1 MIVLKVLV
9 RTLQIVHSFALLSFP
24 AVAEVAHRFSFKEPA
39 TFRVDRH
46 SFDLGS
52 AQGCSEFQSY
62 AAKLLEHAGLASG
75 PAGFAKKD
83 LRGIR
88 EMLRLAEV
96 LADQTRGSEH
106 STFQSQIVEIA
117 AAVANNHRP
126 IIPAYV
132 GLPDLPFRFF
142 DSLSNPVAKG
152 RSEAANLVEC
162 PETTDHSLLDP
173 KPSTFWQ
180 RCKAIGSADLFT
192 GFGRTNLPQF
202 DLAMW
207 NYSGPKTSGGN
218 PGCDLAAGSL
228 RIKAKFGETHCEPFV
243 SRLYHALGFNVDA
256 TDYAPRLKLKY
267 ERRFFQEFNRLPEM
281 RMKIGLFFIPIH
293 TFHFERV
300 YDPFDYIKEAVLAD
314 GTKLSASEF
323 EKMLLFKPKA
333 KSRFAAENFNADF
346 EASID
351 HLVTR
356 EANIQLKDENIQ
368 SIGPW
373 TFDDL
378 GHEHLRELR
387 GAGVLAA
394 WVGWWDARFENT
406 RLRVVDTP
414 YGKMLRHYF
423 NDLGAGL
430 GRAAGTFSHSS
441 ENAND
446 FAPTFTRSFRRFGEW
461 RIEFPG
467 YEPIE
472 DNAAFEQI
480 TFDDARWMAR
490 LIAQF
495 SEEQIRAGLKAS
507 GFSPAETAIY
517 TRKLITRRNQL
528 LRDTR
533 FINELPTFSP
543 EELATRN

>member
-1 MIVLKVLV
+1 MPKLLVRSFQIILSLVLV
-9 RTLQIVHSFALLSFP
+9 SLSV
-24 AVAEVAHRFSFKEPA
+24 VAAGTRSIAFKEPA

-52 AQGCSEFQSY
+52 AEGRSQFQTY
-62 AAKLLEHAGLASG
+62 IAKLLEHAGSDET
-75 PAGFAKKD
+75 PGFAKKD
-83 LRGIR
+83 LRGIK
-88 EMLRLAEV
+88 EMLRLAEA
-96 LADQTRGSEH
+96 LADQSRGSEH
-106 STFQSQIVEIA
+106 SAFQSQIVEIA

-152 RSEAANLVEC
+152 RREAANLVEC
-162 PETTDHSLLDP
+162 PKTTDHSIIDP

-180 RCKAIGSADLFT
+180 RPKAIESADLFA
-192 GFGRTNLPQF
+192 GFDRTNLPRF

-207 NYSGPKTSGGN
+207 NYSEPKTSGGN
-218 PGCDLAAGSL
+218 PGCDLVSGSL

-243 SRLYHALGFNVDA
+243 SRLFHALGYNVEP

-267 ERRFFQEFNRLPEM
+267 DRQFFQEFNRLPEM

-293 TFHFERV
+293 TFHFERE
-300 YDPFDYIKEAVLAD
+300 YNPFNYIKEVVLID
-314 GTKLSASEF
+314 GTKLSAAKF
-323 EKMLLFKPKA
+323 EKMLLRKLSSKD
-333 KSRFAAENFNADF
+333 RFAAENFDADF

-351 HLVTR
+351 HLVTS
-356 EANIQLKDENIQ
+356 EANIQVKDESVQ

-373 TFDDL
+373 TFDGL

-387 GAGVLAA
+387 GAGVVAA

-414 YGKMLRHYF
+414 SGRTLRHYF

-446 FAPTFTRSFRRFGEW
+446 FAPTFTRGFRRFGEW
-461 RIEFPG
+461 RIEFTG

-472 DNAAFEQI
+472 DNAAFKQI

-490 LIAQF
+490 LIAQL
-495 SEEQIRAGLKAS
+495 SEEQIRSGLKAS
-507 GFSPAETAIY
+507 GFSPEETAIY
-517 TRKLITRRNQL
+517 TRKLITRREQL

-533 FINELPTFSP
+533 LTYEFSNFSR
-543 EELATRN
+543 EERAMGN